1 MLSLYISFI
10 PKDLSSCS
18 RNANYLGN
26 LDTMFVSI
34 IDQIRTELIGLPE
47 EKAAFVDEVLFI
59 SHARQ
64 PGQHLSLASISAQV
78 QACCGAVVTCCLM
91 W

>member
-1 MLSLYISFI
+1 M
-10 PKDLSSCS
+10 
-18 RNANYLGN
+18 GN

-64 PGQHLSLASISAQV
+64 PGQHLSSGTSLLWSSSDLLPH
-78 QACCGAVVTCCLM
+78 VVI
-91 W
+91 